1 MKSGDGGRGS
11 VKAFSLAPA
20 PGPRPPTPV
29 FMEPEIARRC
39 TDCGAAVR
47 GGSLFCPQCG
57 KALKRHGADAGDKGG
72 AAAEAATEG
81 PALMATDPGRKASV
95 IVPQGGETETD
106 AGGAQPSPTPA
117 SDAPPARPTSVES
130 RRRAEIIKRRPE
142 DEDKDD
148 GGRHRRHRVR
158 SAAREAVEEKL
169 SPRVE
174 KLRHASN
181 VMLEEASY
189 DPSLRFVLVAA
200 AAVILSLLLL
210 LLNYLLG

>member
-1 MKSGDGGRGS
+1 
-11 VKAFSLAPA
+11 
-20 PGPRPPTPV
+20 
-29 FMEPEIARRC
+29 MEPEIARRC

-57 KALKRHGADAGDKGG
+57 KALKRHGAEAGDKGG
-72 AAAEAATEG
+72 GTAAEAAAEG
-81 PALMATDPGRKASV
+81 PALRATEPGRTASV
-95 IVPQGGETETD
+95 IVPQGSEAEAA
-106 AGGAQPSPTPA
+106 AGVAPQSPAPPE
-117 SDAPPARPTSVES
+117 DAPPTRPSAVEG
-130 RRRAEIIKRRPE
+130 RRRAEIITRRPE
-142 DEDKDD
+142 DDQAY
-148 GGRHRRHRVR
+148 GRHRRRRVA
-158 SAAREAVEEKL
+158 SAAREAVEEKI

-181 VMLEEASY
+181 VMLEEAAY